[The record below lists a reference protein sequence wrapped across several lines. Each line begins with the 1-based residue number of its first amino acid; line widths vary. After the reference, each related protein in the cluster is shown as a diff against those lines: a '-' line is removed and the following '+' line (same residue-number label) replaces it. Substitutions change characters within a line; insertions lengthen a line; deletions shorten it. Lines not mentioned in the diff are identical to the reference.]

1 MAADAA
7 AATRDAT
14 GPEAARLSR
23 DLVLRPGFD
32 LGQIAGTVSARDC
45 HDRRRPA
52 MRSPRVACH
61 CLRGDSDMRFNRF
74 VGLCATFVVATLAA
88 SVVQAQQK
96 LFVYTSMKESMVGEL
111 KTAFAKK
118 FPDIK
123 VDFQSAGAG
132 KLMAKIAAERES
144 GKILADVLWTSEV
157 PDFYQLKLAGL
168 LQPYSP
174 VEIKSVLNPL
184 PDWDGSFTAVRL
196 GTLGIAY
203 NTRLVKAPPKTWQDL
218 AKPQFK
224 GAYGIANPAL
234 SGTAFMSVA
243 LLAKQLGWGY
253 FEALRANGAKMGKGS
268 GQVVDD
274 TASGDLVASLAV
286 DYITLDK
293 VDKGATIAL
302 VYPPEMLVV
311 PSPIAIFKG
320 SPNLEAAKKLVDF
333 LLSKE
338 GQTLIANEGTLPV
351 RADVKAPDKYKLPPA
366 DEALK
371 RSIKVD
377 YPQLMA
383 DKEAT
388 IRKFT
393 DIMQK

>member
-1 MAADAA
+1 MPFRKFAGFVAFAVAA
-7 AATRDAT
+7 
-14 GPEAARLSR
+14 
-23 DLVLRPGFD
+23 LV
-32 LGQIAGTVSARDC
+32 ASA
-45 HDRRRPA
+45 P
-52 MRSPRVACH
+52 V
-61 CLRGDSDMRFNRF
+61 L
-74 VGLCATFVVATLAA
+74 
-88 SVVQAQQK
+88 AQQK

-111 KTAFAKK
+111 KNAFAKK
-118 FPDIK
+118 HPDIK

-157 PDFYQLKLAGL
+157 PDFYQLKKDGL
-168 LQPYSP
+168 LLQYTPS
-174 VEIKSVLNPL
+174 EFKAVLNPFT
-184 PDWDGSFTAVRL
+184 DYDGSFTAVRL

-203 NTRLVKAPPKTWQDL
+203 NTRLVKEPPKTWQDL
-218 AKPQFK
+218 TKPQFK

-234 SGTAFMSVA
+234 SGTAYMSVA
-243 LLAKQLGWGY
+243 LLVKQFGWEY
-253 FEALRANGAKMGKGS
+253 FDGLRRNGAKMGKGS

-311 PSPIAIFKG
+311 PSPVAIFKA
-320 SPNLEAAKKLVDF
+320 SPNVEAAKKLVDF

-338 GQTLIANEGTLPV
+338 GQTIIANEGTLPV
-351 RADVKAPDKYKLPPA
+351 RSDVVPPARYNMPRA

-383 DKEAT
+383 DKEAV
-388 IRKFT
+388 IKKFT
-393 DIMQK
+393 DVMQK

>member
-1 MAADAA
+1 M
-7 AATRDAT
+7 
-14 GPEAARLSR
+14 S
-23 DLVLRPGFD
+23 LRK
-32 LGQIAGTVSARDC
+32 
-45 HDRRRPA
+45 
-52 MRSPRVACH
+52 
-61 CLRGDSDMRFNRF
+61 
-74 VGLCATFVVATLAA
+74 GLAVTLAVAAMTFATVA
-88 SVVQAQQK
+88 SAQQK
-96 LFVYTSMKESMVGEL
+96 LFVYTSMKESMVGEI

-118 FPDIK
+118 HPDIK

-157 PDFYQLKLAGL
+157 PDFYQLKKDGL
-168 LQPYSP
+168 LQPYTP
-174 VEIKSVLNPL
+174 AEIKAVLNPFT
-184 PDWDGSFTAVRL
+184 DWDGSFTAVRL
-196 GTLGIAY
+196 GTLGIGY
-203 NTRLVKAPPKTWQDL
+203 NTKLIKEPPKTWQDL
-218 AKPQFK
+218 TKPPFK

-243 LLAKQLGWGY
+243 LLAKQLGWDY
-253 FEALRANGAKMGKGS
+253 FEALRKNGAKMGKGS

-320 SPNLEAAKKLVDF
+320 SPNAEAAKKLVDF

-338 GQTLIANEGTLPV
+338 GQTIIANEGTLPV
-351 RADVKAPDKYKLPPA
+351 RADVQPPAKYRMPPA

-383 DKEAT
+383 DKEAV
-388 IRKFT
+388 IKKFT